1 MNDNDIKRNI
11 IVSIGGL
18 VLILALLI
26 FEIFSFGSDIEFYH
40 LIMMGFMIII
50 LIALLIGS
58 LKERKKK
65 KSFFKNLMMN

>member
-11 IVSIGGL
+11 IVSVGGL
-18 VLILALLI
+18 VLILSLLI

-50 LIALLIGS
+50 LITLLIGS

-65 KSFFKNLMMN
+65 KNFFKNLMMN

>member
-11 IVSIGGL
+11 IVSVGGL

>member
-11 IVSIGGL
+11 IVSVGGL

-26 FEIFSFGSDIEFYH
+26 FEIFSFGSYIEFYH

>member
-11 IVSIGGL
+11 IVSVGGL
-18 VLILALLI
+18 VLILSLLI

>member
-11 IVSIGGL
+11 IVSVGGL

-65 KSFFKNLMMN
+65 RSFFKNLMMN

>member
-11 IVSIGGL
+11 IVSVGGL
-18 VLILALLI
+18 VLILELLI

>member
-11 IVSIGGL
+11 IVSVGGL

-50 LIALLIGS
+50 LIALLIES
-58 LKERKKK
+58 LKKRKKK